1 MAGGESP
8 SLDLS
13 VAVDQLTNSS
23 QLKKLLQDNAK
34 PVFKFGTEIAQFWI
48 GAVGAVPKGT
58 AFSFGISDKAN
69 WKTDSTGI
77 GFGLNAS
84 DKCKLEVLHDGDAV
98 IQYVPHLPPIG
109 TTDVSSAKKEHLPAA
124 YDGAYLKLSL
134 DFDIQGNVSGSG
146 KVGALGIRGKA
157 SGGAGASLVFCHHVS
172 KDVLLKDA
180 VDEAFQ
186 TLVFPFDPA
195 TASDLAANDL
205 ALVNFNATFS
215 GDLELS
221 YGIARYNFA
230 APSVDTVLSSITSAA
245 KLGLPSVKIDFGASA
260 KVGYSHADDFT
271 GIIQKLSNSE
281 TFLYLM
287 RAHKEKVNGKV
298 SVAAQVTVT
307 GTTGVI
313 PDKQKIQQAVDGIT
327 NGLAGSQVAAK
338 ADELAQKLNNSLNNW
353 ITNQAN
359 KGVGLSETWDRQIS
373 TALLFKYK
381 VNANDIAA
389 LDQSWQD
396 FCLGDIRSAVA
407 AGGLIL
413 QGGSGINHDL
423 SQSTTLEFHFFNL
436 FSANDVFTYF
446 QNTSVVITE
455 TGDVKFMF
463 DIGDER
469 VQTIN
474 AARQKFRL
482 HFVGS
487 AKAKVGAEVDLYI
500 ELTANNNATA
510 ARHVGAVAGYLPSNV
525 DTNTAYNDMQAF
537 AHAGSGTLELICVL
551 KRSAYSK
558 LTCSEYIKR
567 RPPIDQTLD
576 EQNWDKFKDAAIRL
590 LDVDFV
596 SKVSFATWQGYN
608 IAVTGGTIADRKSI
622 GNINGSEAMTFWDV
636 HHLSSQAIQ
645 LDYFC
650 TNCSEFMDLCD
661 DLHVLAGIVG
671 QARIPADWNSLL
683 GHVKDIVQR
692 DVNTD
697 YGIAAAAAILGL
709 CAPQS
714 ITYEKEAGTNSLT
727 CTLTIS

>member
-1 MAGGESP
+1 MAGGASP
-8 SLDLS
+8 STDLS
-13 VAVDQLTNSS
+13 VAVDQLTNSN
-23 QLKKLLQDNAK
+23 QLKKLIQDNAK
-34 PVFKFGTEIAQFWI
+34 PVFKFGTEIALFWT
-48 GAVGAVPKGT
+48 GAVGSVPKGT
-58 AFSFGISDKAN
+58 TFSFAISDKAN

-77 GFGLNAS
+77 GFGLNVR

-98 IQYVPHLPPIG
+98 IQYVPNLPPIG
-109 TTDVSSAKKEHLPAA
+109 TTDVSSAKKEDLPAV

-146 KVGALGIRGKA
+146 NIGALGISGKA
-157 SGGAGASLVFCHHVS
+157 AAGAGASLVFCHHVS

-195 TASDLAANDL
+195 TASDVHADDL

-221 YGIARYNFA
+221 YGIAKYNFA
-230 APSVDTVLSSITSAA
+230 APSVDTVLSSVTNAA
-245 KLGLPSVKIDFGASA
+245 KLSLPSVKLDIGASA
-260 KVGYSHADDFT
+260 KIGYSHADDFT
-271 GIIQKLSNSE
+271 GIIQKLSNSD

-287 RAHKEKVNGKV
+287 RAHKDAVNGTV
-298 SVAAQVTVT
+298 SVAAQFNIT
-307 GTTGVI
+307 GTAGVI

-353 ITNQAN
+353 ITNEAK
-359 KGVGLSETWDRQIS
+359 KGVALSETWDRQTS
-373 TALLFKYK
+373 TAMLFKYK
-381 VNANDIAA
+381 VNASDIAA
-389 LDQSWQD
+389 VNQSWQS
-396 FCLGDIRSAVA
+396 FCLGDIRSAVG

-413 QGGSGINHDL
+413 QSGSGINHDL
-423 SQSTTLEFHFFNL
+423 SQSITLEFHFFNF
-436 FSANDVFTYF
+436 FSAKDVSTYF

-469 VQTIN
+469 DQTIN
-474 AARQKFRL
+474 AALQKFRL

-487 AKAKVGAEVDLYI
+487 AQAKVGAEVDLYI
-500 ELTANNNATA
+500 ELTATNKASA
-510 ARHVGAVAGYLPSNV
+510 ARHIGAVAGYLPSNV

-537 AHAGSGTLELICVL
+537 AQTGSGTLQLICVV

-558 LTCSEYIKR
+558 LTCSEYINR

-590 LDVDFV
+590 LDVDFA
-596 SKVSFATWQGYN
+596 SKVSFATWQGYS
-608 IAVTGGTIADRKSI
+608 IAVTGGTIADRKNI
-622 GNINGSEAMTFWDV
+622 GNFNGSQAMTFWDV
-636 HHLSSQAIQ
+636 RQLGSHAIE
-645 LDYFC
+645 LNYFC

-661 DLHVLAGIVG
+661 DLHVLAGIVR
-671 QARIPADWNSLL
+671 QASIPADWNSLL
-683 GHVKDIVQR
+683 GYVRDIVQR

-697 YGIAAAAAILGL
+697 YGMAAAAAILGL